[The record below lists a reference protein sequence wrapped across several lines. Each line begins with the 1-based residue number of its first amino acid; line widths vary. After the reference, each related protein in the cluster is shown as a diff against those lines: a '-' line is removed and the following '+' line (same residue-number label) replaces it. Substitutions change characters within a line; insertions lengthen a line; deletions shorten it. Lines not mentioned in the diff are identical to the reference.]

1 MKIGINQ
8 EVGLLERLDL
18 SPEERLLIL
27 CARLR
32 LTPEQRDELEA
43 LVAGPLSWE
52 LIVHKVRWHL
62 FSLLFQHLRGLENRD
77 KVPAEVMDWLKNSYV
92 TNVARSLFFQNELRQ
107 VLEAL
112 RSRGLPVVVLK
123 GAVLAEMVYGCSS
136 LRPMTDVDLLVHHQD
151 AGTADAIVRSLGY
164 VPSADP
170 KVEDEMRAQDRQL
183 ARLAGVGKPVIFD
196 IHSHIVEANNPLRFD
211 ISGFWERAVPATV
224 AGVPVSVLCPEDF
237 VTHLTINFFKDLR
250 FNSFAALGELCDLS
264 ETVRLYSDN
273 INWDLLVREVRAAGL
288 EGPVFCGLYLA
299 QQVTD
304 APIPDKVLLQLQPD
318 DFDPRDAERLVR
330 QRVLGEYWVAKALVD
345 PRSPYSWRTVT
356 LGMLRRVFPSRHSLA
371 EHYDVPVQSKG
382 IKYLYFRRLA
392 EALSI
397 ATRLA
402 VKPGEMRED
411 LAVDRWLHSL
421 YGHNGC
427 GQANSANSK
436 GTRGVL
442 HV

>member
-1 MKIGINQ
+1 MIATDQKA
-8 EVGLLERLDL
+8 GLLERLDL

-32 LTPEQRDELEA
+32 LTPEQRDELETLA
-43 LVAGPLSWE
+43 AAPLSWE
-52 LIVHKVRWHL
+52 QVVHKVRWHL
-62 FSLLFQHLRGLENRD
+62 FPLLFHHLQDLENRD
-77 KVPAEVMDWLKNSYV
+77 KVPTEVMDWLKNSYV

-107 VLEAL
+107 VLEVL
-112 RSRGLPVVVLK
+112 RTRGLPVIVLK
-123 GAVLAEMVYGCSS
+123 GAVLAEKVYGCSS
-136 LRPMTDVDLLVHHQD
+136 LRPMSDVDLLVHHQD
-151 AGTADAIVRSLGY
+151 ADTADAIVRSRGY

-170 KVEDEMRAQDRQL
+170 EVEDEMRAQDRQL
-183 ARLAGVGKPVIFD
+183 ARLAGIGKPVIFD

-211 ISGFWERAVPATV
+211 ISGFWERAVPTTV

-237 VTHLTINFFKDLR
+237 ITHLTINFFKDLR

-264 ETVRLYSDN
+264 ETVRQYSDS

-288 EGPVFCGLYLA
+288 EGPAFCALYLA
-299 QQVTD
+299 QQITD
-304 APIPDKVLLQLQPD
+304 APIPNKVLAQLQPD
-318 DFDPRDAERLVR
+318 NFDPKDAERLVR
-330 QRVLGEYWVAKALVD
+330 QRILGDYWVAKALVD
-345 PRSPYSWRTVT
+345 PRSAYSWRTVT
-356 LGMLRRVFPSRHSLA
+356 MGMLHRVFPSRQSLA
-371 EHYDVPVQSKG
+371 EHYDVPVHSKG

-392 EALSI
+392 EALYI

-427 GQANSANSK
+427 GNANSAQDRKS
-436 GTRGVL
+436 V
-442 HV
+442 V